1 MSNISNI
8 AVFDGAATPV
18 LHTLVP
24 ISVEKTGKTTNRI
37 EALWREQ
44 VASLPTYAQVSA
56 RMSLSRNPKSGVWH
70 VDFRIEVP
78 VMESV
83 SGANAAGYT
92 AAPKV
97 AYVDTSGFYGHYH
110 ERGSIASRRL
120 CKQMVTNMMTNTPTT
135 VPAIT
140 AGIIDEL
147 AAQLICVS

>member
-24 ISVEKTGKTTNRI
+24 ISVEKTGKGNRI
-37 EALWREQ
+37 EAVWREQ
-44 VASLPTYAQVSA
+44 VSTLPTYAQVSA
-56 RMSLSRNPKSGVWH
+56 RMSLSYNSKSGVWH
-70 VDFRIEVP
+70 VDFRMEVP

-120 CKQMVTNMMTNTPTT
+120 SKQLLLNCANNVSTS
-135 VPAIT
+135 VPAVS

>member
-1 MSNISNI
+1 MSQISNI
-8 AVFDGAATPV
+8 VVFDGAATPAQ
-18 LHTLVP
+18 HTLVP
-24 ISVEKTGKTTNRI
+24 ISVEKTGKGNRI
-37 EALWREQ
+37 EAMWREQ
-44 VASLPTYAQVSA
+44 VSTLPTYAQVTA

-70 VDFRIEVP
+70 VDFRMEVP

-97 AYVDTSGFYGHYH
+97 AYTDTSGFYGHYH

-120 CKQMVTNMMTNTPTT
+120 SKQLLLNVSNNISTS
-135 VPAIT
+135 VPAVS

>member
-1 MSNISNI
+1 MSQISNI

-18 LHTLVP
+18 QHILVP
-24 ISVEKTGKTTNRI
+24 ISVEKTGKGNRI
-37 EALWREQ
+37 EAIWREQ
-44 VASLPTYAQVSA
+44 VSTLPTYAQVSA
-56 RMSLSRNPKSGVWH
+56 QMSLSYNSKSGVWH
-70 VDFRIEVP
+70 VDFRMEVP

-120 CKQMVTNMMTNTPTT
+120 SKQLLLNCVNNVATS
-135 VPAIT
+135 VPAVS
-140 AGIIDEL
+140 AGIVDEL
-147 AAQLICVS
+147 ASQLICVS

>member
-24 ISVEKTGKTTNRI
+24 ISVEKTGRGNRI
-37 EALWREQ
+37 EAMWREQ
-44 VASLPTYAQVSA
+44 TSTLPTYAQVSA
-56 RMSLSRNPKSGVWH
+56 KMSLSKNPKSGIWH
-70 VDFRIEVP
+70 VDFSVAVP

-83 SGANAAGYT
+83 NGANAAGYT

-97 AYVDTSGFYGHYH
+97 AFVDTSGFYGHYH

-120 CKQMVTNMMTNTPTT
+120 SKQMLINVMNNTSVTVTPI
-135 VPAIT
+135 A
-140 AGIIDEL
+140 AGIIEEL
-147 AAQLICVS
+147 ASQLICVS